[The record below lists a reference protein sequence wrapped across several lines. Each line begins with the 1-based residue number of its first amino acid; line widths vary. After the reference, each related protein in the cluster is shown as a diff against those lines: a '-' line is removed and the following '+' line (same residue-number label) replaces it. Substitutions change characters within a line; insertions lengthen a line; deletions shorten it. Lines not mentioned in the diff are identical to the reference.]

1 MELRDF
7 ISETLIQIVQGINDA
22 QKALKETECVINP
35 RNIEQGDY
43 AKAIIKNKAHVV
55 QDVSFNIALT
65 STSNSEDK
73 TGIGVMLGSFGI
85 GGNKTS
91 SDGNTS
97 NTNISSSVPVV
108 FPPVDNGN
116 MQLPHIV
123 IPHDRSYRY

>member
-65 STSNSEDK
+65 STS
-73 TGIGVMLGSFGI
+73 
-85 GGNKTS
+85 

-97 NTNISSSVPVV
+97 NTNISFSVPVV

>member
-65 STSNSEDK
+65 RHHQMETLQ
-73 TGIGVMLGSFGI
+73 IQIYLL
-85 GGNKTS
+85 
-91 SDGNTS
+91 
-97 NTNISSSVPVV
+97 V
-108 FPPVDNGN
+108 FLLYFHP
-116 MQLPHIV
+116 
-123 IPHDRSYRY
+123 

>member
-1 MELRDF
+1 MYKR
-7 ISETLIQIVQGINDA
+7 Q
-22 QKALKETECVINP
+22 
-35 RNIEQGDY
+35 
-43 AKAIIKNKAHVV
+43 IIKNKAHVV

-97 NTNISSSVPVV
+97 NTNISFSVPVV